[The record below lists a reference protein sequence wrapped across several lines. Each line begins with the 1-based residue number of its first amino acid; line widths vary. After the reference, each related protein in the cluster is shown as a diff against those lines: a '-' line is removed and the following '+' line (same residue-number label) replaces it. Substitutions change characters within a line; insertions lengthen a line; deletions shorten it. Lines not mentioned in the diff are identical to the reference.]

1 MSSKYRNKYGLYRHT
16 DDAANSILD
25 GRLGIYRK
33 EGMGK
38 KSKEKKLKTHM
49 IEVDVYGLDWQSPSR
64 ARRCHS

>member
-38 KSKEKKLKTHM
+38 KRKEKRRKEKKR
-49 IEVDVYGLDWQSPSR
+49 S
-64 ARRCHS
+64 